1 MPSTPAILFLSVGKP
16 APLAL
21 PRGEIQSAIVK
32 TPAWGA
38 LTLGETGLE
47 GDQQA
52 DLRIHGGPDKAVCVY
67 PFEHYASWQEQ
78 LARELPPGSFG
89 ENFTTEGLGESDVC
103 IGDIYRAGN
112 AVVQVSQPRQPCF
125 RLAARHN
132 RPDLVK
138 RVVESGFTGFYFRTL
153 EAGTVAAGWP
163 LTLLDRPSPGVTIS
177 VVNEVLFNA
186 RAPSSRLESVL
197 EAEGLADDLRAALES
212 RATAAG

>member
-1 MPSTPAILFLSVGKP
+1 MPSTPAILFLSVGKT

-21 PRGEIQSAIVK
+21 PRGEIESAIVK
-32 TPAWGA
+32 TPARGA
-38 LTLGETGLE
+38 LKLSETGLE

-52 DLRIHGGPDKAVCVY
+52 DLRVHGGPDKAVCVY

-89 ENFTTEGLGESDVC
+89 ENFTTEGLVESDVC
-103 IGDIYRAGN
+103 IGDVYRAGD
-112 AVVQVSQPRQPCF
+112 AVLQVSQPRQPCF

-138 RVVESGFTGFYFRTL
+138 RVVESGFTGFYFRTV
-153 EAGTVAAGWP
+153 EPGTVAAGWP
-163 LTLLDRPSPGVTIS
+163 LELLDRPSPGVTVS
-177 VVNEVLFNA
+177 LVNDVLFNA
-186 RAPSSRLESVL
+186 QAPSSRLQLVFQV
-197 EAEGLADDLRAALES
+197 EGLARDLRVALRN